1 MNCKYCSEP
10 LEDGVT
16 LCPACGKDNAEAI
29 ESTEEVA
36 PEEGMEETVS
46 QTEAAETPEATAPEV
61 EEPSQEAQ
69 EEEAP
74 APEESEEDETGD
86 PEEPSQE
93 EAPEED
99 EQKPARKSKKRIV
112 LIVTAV
118 VALLAL
124 TLGLAASV
132 YYGVNGS
139 WLPKENNAQYK
150 DNYTVQADQLKAAAG
165 KTVASIGEQKLT
177 NGLLNIYYWTQ
188 VYDFLSSDYGG
199 YLVDYTQPLEYQ
211 VTGDGTTY
219 QQYFLDVALDTW
231 HRYQALA
238 LRAEAEGVELDP
250 ALQTALEELPQN
262 LEEQAASY
270 GFAGVQELLDAYLFP
285 GCSLDD
291 YLAYMR
297 LSYRAYHY
305 LNTLYEDL
313 APTYEEVDAY
323 FTENAETYASQGIT
337 KELGNVV
344 DVRHILIMPQGGTT
358 DDTGSRTYSDEEW
371 EACRQEAQALYDQW
385 LAGDATEEAF
395 AQLAVEHSAD
405 SSAASGGLITDITEG
420 RTVPAF
426 NDWCF
431 DPAREYGD
439 HGLVRSEYGY
449 HIMFFVGGQEIWY
462 RYAESDLVTQSVNKV
477 VEDAIAAFPMK
488 VKYRDMVLSYV
499 NLAGE

>member
-86 PEEPSQE
+86 PEEPSEE
-93 EAPEED
+93 EAPEES

-250 ALQTALEELPQN
+250 ALQTALEK
-262 LEEQAASY
+262 
-270 GFAGVQELLDAYLFP
+270 LL
-285 GCSLDD
+285 G
-291 YLAYMR
+291 
-297 LSYRAYHY
+297 
-305 LNTLYEDL
+305 
-313 APTYEEVDAY
+313 
-323 FTENAETYASQGIT
+323 
-337 KELGNVV
+337 
-344 DVRHILIMPQGGTT
+344 
-358 DDTGSRTYSDEEW
+358 
-371 EACRQEAQALYDQW
+371 
-385 LAGDATEEAF
+385 
-395 AQLAVEHSAD
+395 
-405 SSAASGGLITDITEG
+405 
-420 RTVPAF
+420 
-426 NDWCF
+426 
-431 DPAREYGD
+431 
-439 HGLVRSEYGY
+439 
-449 HIMFFVGGQEIWY
+449 
-462 RYAESDLVTQSVNKV
+462 
-477 VEDAIAAFPMK
+477 
-488 VKYRDMVLSYV
+488 
-499 NLAGE
+499 

>member
-29 ESTEEVA
+29 EPAQEAA
-36 PEEGMEETVS
+36 PEEGTEETVS
-46 QTEAAETPEATAPEV
+46 QAEAAPGEAPEAAAPEGSEEDAGDGEESSEEEAGDA
-61 EEPSQEAQ
+61 EEPSE
-69 EEEAP
+69 
-74 APEESEEDETGD
+74 
-86 PEEPSQE
+86 E
-93 EAPEED
+93 EAPEEG
-99 EQKPARKSKKRIV
+99 EQKPAPKSKKRIV
-112 LIVTAV
+112 LKVTAV
-118 VALLAL
+118 VAFLAL
-124 TLGLAASV
+124 ALGLAASV

-150 DNYTVQADQLKAAAG
+150 DNYTVQADQLKTAAG
-165 KTVASIGEQKLT
+165 KTVASIGDRKLT

-188 VYDFLSSDYGG
+188 VYDYLSSDYAA
-199 YLVDYTQPLEYQ
+199 YVVDYTQPLEYQ
-211 VTGDGTTY
+211 AAGDGMTY

-250 ALQTALEELPQN
+250 ALQTALEELPQR

-270 GFAGVQELLDAYLFP
+270 GFADVQELLDVSLFP

-291 YLAYMR
+291 YLAYME

-305 LNTLYEDL
+305 LDTLYEDL
-313 APTYEEVDAY
+313 APTYDEVDAY
-323 FTENAETYASQGIT
+323 FTENQDTYTSQGIT
-337 KELGNVV
+337 KEAGNMV
-344 DVRHILIMPQGGTT
+344 DVRHILIMPQGGAT
-358 DDTGSRTYSDEEW
+358 DSSGSTTYSEEEW

-385 LAGDATEEAF
+385 LAGDATEESF
-395 AQLAVEHSAD
+395 AQLAAEHSAD
-405 SSAASGGLITDITEG
+405 GSAVNGGLITDITQG
-420 RTVPAF
+420 RMVQTF

-439 HGLVRSEYGY
+439 HGLIRSEYGY
-449 HIMFFVGGQEIWY
+449 HIMFFVGGQQIWY
-462 RYAESDLVTQSVNKV
+462 RYAERDCVAQSVNQI
-477 VEDAIAAFPMK
+477 VEEAIAAFPMK
-488 VKYRDMVLSYV
+488 VKYRDVALSYV